1 MKTIVIG
8 DIHGRNIWKDI
19 VAQEQ
24 ADRVIFIG
32 DYFDSFNIGSTEQQ
46 FNFKEII
53 EFKEKSECEVIMLI
67 GNHDYHYYPGGETY
81 SGYQHGAAPAIRQ
94 LLEENKHHLQ
104 MCYQLDNILFTHA
117 GIGWDWLSYQNRYE
131 PGVDSEAIADFVNA
145 IWEYQPNRFMFYGID
160 PYGNSKTQTPIW
172 IRPQALIAGNRDT
185 FLKEEYIQVVGHTQ
199 VRKIDIEGKATGGRY
214 YFIDTLDTSTQF
226 LIYEN
231 GEFKVGEVEVL
242 PDDFHETK
250 VL

>member
-1 MKTIVIG
+1 MKTIIIG
-8 DIHGRNIWKDI
+8 DTHGRSTWKDI

-32 DYFDSFNIGSTEQQ
+32 DYFDSFDIEPVVQQ
-46 FNFKEII
+46 YNFKEII
-53 EFKEKSECEVIMLI
+53 EFKEKGECEVILLV
-67 GNHDYHYYPGGETY
+67 GNHDFHYYPGGETY
-81 SGYQHGAAPAIRQ
+81 SGYKHGAMPVNRQ

-117 GIGWDWLSYQNRYE
+117 GIGSDWLTYQNKYE
-131 PGVDSEAIADFVNA
+131 PGVDPGTIADFVNA
-145 IWEYQPNRFMFYGID
+145 IWKHQPNRFMFCGID

-172 IRPQALIAGNRDT
+172 IRPQALMAGNRDT

-214 YFIDTLDTSTQF
+214 YFIDILDDLSQF
-226 LIYEN
+226 LIYKD
-231 GEFKVGEVEVL
+231 GEFKVGEVEN
-242 PDDFHETK
+242 ETE
-250 VL
+250 

>member
-1 MKTIVIG
+1 MKTIIIG
-8 DIHGRNIWKDI
+8 DTHGRSTWKDI

-32 DYFDSFNIGSTEQQ
+32 DYFDSFDIESAEQQ

-53 EFKEKSECEVIMLI
+53 EYKEKSECEVILLI
-67 GNHDYHYYPGGETY
+67 GNHDFHYYPGGETY
-81 SGYQHGAAPAIRQ
+81 SGYQYGAAPAIRQ

-117 GIGWDWLSYQNRYE
+117 GVGHNWLTHQNKYE
-131 PGVDSEAIADFVNA
+131 PGVDPGTIADFVNA
-145 IWEYQPNRFMFYGID
+145 IWEHQPNRFMFCGID
-160 PYGNSKTQTPIW
+160 QYGNTKTQTPIW
-172 IRPQALIAGNRDT
+172 IRPQALLAGNKDT

-214 YFIDTLDTSTQF
+214 YFIDILDDLNQF
-226 LIYEN
+226 LIYED
-231 GEFKVGEVEVL
+231 GEFKVGEVKN
-242 PDDFHETK
+242 ETE
-250 VL
+250 

>member
-1 MKTIVIG
+1 MKTIIIG
-8 DIHGRNIWKDI
+8 DTHGRSTWKDI

-32 DYFDSFNIGSTEQQ
+32 DYFDSFDIESAEQQ

-53 EFKEKSECEVIMLI
+53 EYKEKSECEVILLI
-67 GNHDYHYYPGGETY
+67 GNHDFHYYPGGETY
-81 SGYQHGAAPAIRQ
+81 SGYQRGAAPAIRQ

-117 GIGWDWLSYQNRYE
+117 GIGYDWLTHQNKYE
-131 PGVDSEAIADFVNA
+131 PGVDPGTIADFVNA
-145 IWEYQPNRFMFYGID
+145 IWEYQPNRFMFCGID
-160 PYGNSKTQTPIW
+160 QYGNTKTQTPIW

-214 YFIDTLDTSTQF
+214 YFIDILDDLNQF
-226 LIYEN
+226 LIYED
-231 GEFKVGEVEVL
+231 GEFKVGEVKN
-242 PDDFHETK
+242 ETE
-250 VL
+250 